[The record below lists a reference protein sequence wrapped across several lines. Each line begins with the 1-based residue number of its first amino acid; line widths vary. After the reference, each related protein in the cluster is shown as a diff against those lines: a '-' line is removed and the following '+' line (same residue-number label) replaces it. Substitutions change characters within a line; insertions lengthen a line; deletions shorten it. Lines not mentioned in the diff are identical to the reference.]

1 METQNEKGLN
11 LMKFYTI
18 PAGPFEV
25 NTYIV
30 FDDNAGEAANKKREG
45 FIIDPGGQEKKIEK
59 IIKDEN
65 IDFKFI
71 LNTHC
76 HIDHVLMDNYFKEK
90 YGIDIIAAKEEEY
103 ILQNLEEQAG
113 YLGFEYTGGV
123 VIDRYLKD
131 GEIIE
136 IEGIKILPI
145 FTPGHSPGGVSF
157 LINDTHLFSGDTLF
171 RNTVG
176 RTDILG
182 GSSEQLIG
190 SIKNK
195 LMVLDDTL
203 KVYPG
208 HGEPTTI
215 GYERKF
221 NPYLI

>member
-1 METQNEKGLN
+1 
-11 LMKFYTI
+11 MKFYTI

-30 FDDNAGEAANKKREG
+30 FNDETKEG
-45 FIIDPGGQEKKIEK
+45 FLIDPGGQEKKIEK
-59 IIKDEN
+59 IIRDEN
-65 IDFKFI
+65 IDLRFI

-76 HIDHVLMDNYFKEK
+76 HIDHVSMDNYFKGK
-90 YGIDIIAAKEEEY
+90 YSIDIIAAKEEEQ
-103 ILQNLEEQAG
+103 ILKNLEEQAE
-113 YLGFEYTGGV
+113 YLGFEYTGDV

-131 GEIIE
+131 GEVIE
-136 IEGIKILPI
+136 LGDIKILSV
-145 FTPGHSPGGVSF
+145 FTPGHSPGSVSF
-157 LINDTHLFSGDTLF
+157 LVNDKHLFSGDTLF
-171 RNTVG
+171 RNTIG

-182 GSSEQLIG
+182 GSSEQIIS

-195 LMVLDDTL
+195 LMTL
-203 KVYPG
+203 EDGVKVYPG

>member
-1 METQNEKGLN
+1 
-11 LMKFYTI
+11 MKFYTI

-30 FDDNAGEAANKKREG
+30 FNDKGEESKNGKKEG

-65 IDFKFI
+65 IDLKFI

-76 HIDHVLMDNYFKEK
+76 HIDHVLFDNYFKEK
-90 YGIDIIAAKEEEY
+90 YAIDIIAAKEEEY
-103 ILQNLEEQAG
+103 ILKNLEEQAE
-113 YLGFEYTGGV
+113 YLGFEYTGEV
-123 VIDRYLKD
+123 KIDRYLKD
-131 GEIIE
+131 GEVIE
-136 IEGIKILPI
+136 IEDIKILPI

-157 LINDTHLFSGDTLF
+157 LINDEHLFSGDTLF

-176 RTDILG
+176 RTDLFG
-182 GSSEQLIG
+182 GSQEQLIS

-195 LMVLDDTL
+195 LMILDDAL

>member
-1 METQNEKGLN
+1 
-11 LMKFYTI
+11 MKFYTI

-30 FDDNAGEAANKKREG
+30 FNDETKEG
-45 FIIDPGGQEKKIEK
+45 FLIDPGGQEKKIEK
-59 IIKDEN
+59 IIRDEN
-65 IDFKFI
+65 IDLKFI

-76 HIDHVLMDNYFKEK
+76 HIDHVSMDNYFKGK
-90 YGIDIIAAKEEEY
+90 YSIDIIAAKEEEQ
-103 ILQNLEEQAG
+103 ILKNLEEQAE
-113 YLGFEYTGGV
+113 YLGFEYTGDV

-131 GEIIE
+131 GEVIE
-136 IEGIKILPI
+136 LGGVKILSV
-145 FTPGHSPGGVSF
+145 FTPGHSPGSVSF
-157 LINDTHLFSGDTLF
+157 LVNDKHLFSGDTLF
-171 RNTVG
+171 RNTIG

-182 GSSEQLIG
+182 GSSEQIIS

-195 LMVLDDTL
+195 LMTLEDDV

>member
-1 METQNEKGLN
+1 
-11 LMKFYTI
+11 MKFYTI

-30 FDDNAGEAANKKREG
+30 FNDETKEG
-45 FIIDPGGQEKKIEK
+45 FLIDPGGQEKKIEK
-59 IIKDEN
+59 IIRDEN
-65 IDFKFI
+65 IDLKFI

-76 HIDHVLMDNYFKEK
+76 HIDHVSMDNYFKGK
-90 YGIDIIAAKEEEY
+90 YSIDIIAAKEEEQ
-103 ILQNLEEQAG
+103 ILKNLEEQAE
-113 YLGFEYTGGV
+113 YLGFEYTGDV

-131 GEIIE
+131 GEVIE
-136 IEGIKILPI
+136 LGDMKILSV
-145 FTPGHSPGGVSF
+145 FTPGHSPGSVSF
-157 LINDTHLFSGDTLF
+157 LVNDKHLFSGDTLF
-171 RNTVG
+171 RNTIG

-182 GSSEQLIG
+182 GSSEQIIS

-195 LMVLDDTL
+195 LMTLKDDI

>member
-1 METQNEKGLN
+1 
-11 LMKFYTI
+11 MKFYTI

-25 NTYIV
+25 NTYVV
-30 FDDNAGEAANKKREG
+30 FNETVNATGGKKEG

-59 IIKDEN
+59 IIQDEN
-65 IDFKFI
+65 IDLKFI

-90 YGIDIIAAKEEEY
+90 YGIGIIAAKEEEY
-103 ILQNLEEQAG
+103 ILKNLKEQAE
-113 YLGFEYTGGV
+113 YLGFEYAGDV
-123 VIDRYLKD
+123 LIDRYLKD
-131 GEIIE
+131 DEVIGLG
-136 IEGIKILPI
+136 GINIRPI
-145 FTPGHSPGGVSF
+145 FTPGHSPGSISF
-157 LINDTHLFSGDTLF
+157 LVNGKHLFSGDTLF
-171 RNTVG
+171 RNTIG

-182 GSSEQLIG
+182 GSSEQIID
-190 SIKNK
+190 SIKNRLMK
-195 LMVLDDTL
+195 LADDV

>member
-1 METQNEKGLN
+1 
-11 LMKFYTI
+11 MKFYMI

-30 FDDNAGEAANKKREG
+30 FNDNVDNAEETKNGRKEG
-45 FIIDPGGQEKKIEK
+45 FIIDPGGQENKIEK

-65 IDFKFI
+65 IDLKFI

-76 HIDHVLMDNYFKEK
+76 HIDHVIMDNYFKEK

-103 ILQNLEEQAG
+103 ILKNLEEQAE
-113 YLGFEYTGGV
+113 YLGFEYTGDV
-123 VIDRYLKD
+123 FIDRYLKD

-145 FTPGHSPGGVSF
+145 FTPGHSPGSVSF
-157 LINDTHLFSGDTLF
+157 LVNDKHLFSGDMLF
-171 RNTVG
+171 KNTIG

-182 GSSEQLIG
+182 GSSEQIIS

-195 LMVLDDTL
+195 LMVLDDAL

>member
-1 METQNEKGLN
+1 
-11 LMKFYTI
+11 MKFYTI

-25 NTYIV
+25 NSYLV
-30 FDDNAGEAANKKREG
+30 FNDEEKETGGKKEG
-45 FIIDPGGQEKKIEK
+45 FLIDPGGQEKKIEK
-59 IIKDEN
+59 IIRDEN
-65 IDFKFI
+65 IDLKFI

-76 HIDHVLMDNYFKEK
+76 HIDHVSMDNYFKEK
-90 YGIDIIAAKEEEY
+90 YSIDIIAAKEEEQ
-103 ILQNLEEQAG
+103 ILKNLEEQAE
-113 YLGFEYTGGV
+113 YLGFEYTGDV

-131 GEIIE
+131 GEVIE
-136 IEGIKILPI
+136 LGDMKILSV
-145 FTPGHSPGGVSF
+145 FTPGHSPGSVSF
-157 LINDTHLFSGDTLF
+157 LVNDKHLFSGDTLF
-171 RNTVG
+171 RNTIG

-182 GSSEQLIG
+182 GSSEQIIS

-195 LMVLDDTL
+195 LMTLKDDI

>member
-1 METQNEKGLN
+1 
-11 LMKFYTI
+11 MKFYTI

-30 FDDNAGEAANKKREG
+30 FNDNVEESSKNGKKEG

-65 IDFKFI
+65 IDLKFI

-76 HIDHVLMDNYFKEK
+76 HIDHVLFDNYFKEK
-90 YGIDIIAAKEEEY
+90 YAIDILAAKEEEY
-103 ILQNLEEQAG
+103 ILKNLEEQAE
-113 YLGFEYTGGV
+113 YLGFEYTGEV
-123 VIDRYLKD
+123 KIDRYLKD

-136 IEGIKILPI
+136 TEGIKIIPI

-157 LINDTHLFSGDTLF
+157 LVNDERLFSGDTLF

-176 RTDILG
+176 RTDLYR
-182 GSSEQLIG
+182 GSQEQLIS

-195 LMVLDDTL
+195 LMILDDAF

>member
-1 METQNEKGLN
+1 
-11 LMKFYTI
+11 MKFYTI

-30 FDDNAGEAANKKREG
+30 FNDETKEG
-45 FIIDPGGQEKKIEK
+45 FLIDPGGQEKKIEK
-59 IIKDEN
+59 IIRDEN
-65 IDFKFI
+65 IDLKFI

-76 HIDHVLMDNYFKEK
+76 HIDHVSMDNYFKEK
-90 YGIDIIAAKEEEY
+90 YSIDIIAAKEEEQ
-103 ILQNLEEQAG
+103 ILKNLEEQAE
-113 YLGFEYTGGV
+113 YLGFEYTGDV

-131 GEIIE
+131 GEVIE
-136 IEGIKILPI
+136 LGNIKILPV
-145 FTPGHSPGGVSF
+145 FTPGHSPGSVSF
-157 LINDTHLFSGDTLF
+157 LVNDKHLFSGDTLF
-171 RNTVG
+171 RNTIG
-176 RTDILG
+176 KTDILG
-182 GSSEQLIG
+182 GSSEQIIS

-195 LMVLDDTL
+195 LMTLKDDV

>member
-1 METQNEKGLN
+1 
-11 LMKFYTI
+11 MKFYTI

-25 NTYIV
+25 NSYLV
-30 FDDNAGEAANKKREG
+30 FNDEEKETGGKKEG
-45 FIIDPGGQEKKIEK
+45 FLIDPGGQEKKIEK
-59 IIKDEN
+59 IIRDEN
-65 IDFKFI
+65 IDLRFI

-76 HIDHVLMDNYFKEK
+76 HIDHVSMDNYFKGK
-90 YGIDIIAAKEEEY
+90 YSIDIIAAKEEEQ
-103 ILQNLEEQAG
+103 ILKNLEEQAE
-113 YLGFEYTGGV
+113 YLGFEYTGDV

-131 GEIIE
+131 GEVIE
-136 IEGIKILPI
+136 LGDIKILSV
-145 FTPGHSPGGVSF
+145 FTPGHSPGSVSF
-157 LINDTHLFSGDTLF
+157 LVNDKHLFSGDTLF
-171 RNTVG
+171 RNTIG

-182 GSSEQLIG
+182 GSSEQIIS

-195 LMVLDDTL
+195 LMTLKDDV

>member
-1 METQNEKGLN
+1 
-11 LMKFYTI
+11 MKFYTI

-25 NTYIV
+25 NSYLV
-30 FDDNAGEAANKKREG
+30 FNDEEKETGGKKEG
-45 FIIDPGGQEKKIEK
+45 FLIDPGGQEKKIEK
-59 IIKDEN
+59 IIRDEN
-65 IDFKFI
+65 IDLRFI

-76 HIDHVLMDNYFKEK
+76 HIDHVSMDNYFKEK
-90 YGIDIIAAKEEEY
+90 YSIDIIAAKEEEQ
-103 ILQNLEEQAG
+103 ILKNLEEQAE
-113 YLGFEYTGGV
+113 YLGFEYTGDV

-131 GEIIE
+131 GEVIE
-136 IEGIKILPI
+136 LGDMKILPV
-145 FTPGHSPGGVSF
+145 FTPGHSPGSVSF
-157 LINDTHLFSGDTLF
+157 LVNDKHLFSGDTLF
-171 RNTVG
+171 RNTIG

-182 GSSEQLIG
+182 GSSEQIIS

-195 LMVLDDTL
+195 LMTLKDDI

>member
-1 METQNEKGLN
+1 
-11 LMKFYTI
+11 MKFYTI

-30 FDDNAGEAANKKREG
+30 FNDETKEG
-45 FIIDPGGQEKKIEK
+45 FLIDPGGQEKKIEK
-59 IIKDEN
+59 IIRDEN
-65 IDFKFI
+65 IDLKFI

-76 HIDHVLMDNYFKEK
+76 HIDHVSMDNYFKGK
-90 YGIDIIAAKEEEY
+90 YSIDIIAAKEEEQ
-103 ILQNLEEQAG
+103 ILKNLEEQAE
-113 YLGFEYTGGV
+113 YLGFEYTGDV

-131 GEIIE
+131 GEVIE
-136 IEGIKILPI
+136 LGDMKILSV
-145 FTPGHSPGGVSF
+145 FTPGHSPGSVSF
-157 LINDTHLFSGDTLF
+157 LVNDKHLFSGDTLF
-171 RNTVG
+171 RNTIG

-182 GSSEQLIG
+182 GSSEQIIS

-195 LMVLDDTL
+195 LMTLKDDV

>member
-1 METQNEKGLN
+1 
-11 LMKFYTI
+11 MKFYTI

-30 FDDNAGEAANKKREG
+30 FNDETKEG
-45 FIIDPGGQEKKIEK
+45 FLIDPGGQEKKIEK
-59 IIKDEN
+59 IIRDEN
-65 IDFKFI
+65 IDLKFI

-76 HIDHVLMDNYFKEK
+76 HIDHVSMDNYFKGK
-90 YGIDIIAAKEEEY
+90 YSIDIIAAKEEEQ
-103 ILQNLEEQAG
+103 ILKNLEEQAE
-113 YLGFEYTGGV
+113 YLGFEYTGDV

-131 GEIIE
+131 GEVIE
-136 IEGIKILPI
+136 LGNIKILPV
-145 FTPGHSPGGVSF
+145 FTPGHSPGSVSF
-157 LINDTHLFSGDTLF
+157 LVNDKHLFSGDTLF
-171 RNTVG
+171 RNTIG

-182 GSSEQLIG
+182 GSSEQIIS

-195 LMVLDDTL
+195 LMTMKDDI

>member
-1 METQNEKGLN
+1 
-11 LMKFYTI
+11 MKFYTI

-30 FDDNAGEAANKKREG
+30 FNDETKEG
-45 FIIDPGGQEKKIEK
+45 FLIDPGGQEKKIEK
-59 IIKDEN
+59 IIRDEN
-65 IDFKFI
+65 IDLKFI

-76 HIDHVLMDNYFKEK
+76 HIDHVSMDNYFKEK
-90 YGIDIIAAKEEEY
+90 YSIDIIAAKEEEQ
-103 ILQNLEEQAG
+103 ILKNLEEQAE
-113 YLGFEYTGGV
+113 YLGFEYTGDV

-131 GEIIE
+131 GEVIE
-136 IEGIKILPI
+136 LGGIKILSV
-145 FTPGHSPGGVSF
+145 FTPGHSPGSVSF
-157 LINDTHLFSGDTLF
+157 LVNDKHLFSGDTLF
-171 RNTVG
+171 RNTIG

-182 GSSEQLIG
+182 GSSEQIIS

-195 LMVLDDTL
+195 LMTMKDDI